1 MSAAIR
7 DLAHTDLQ
15 VLQGELA
22 ALRPQANVYRRAV
35 GNSNLLFLVPR
46 AAVQK
51 EVDDVLNGTSTVSDD
66 TSFTT
71 TSIPTSQSSSAAAP
85 SSSATS
91 ARPPQPQTPAADRQG
106 ARTSGS
112 SKGGAAKGKGKG
124 KRKGK

>member
-7 DLAHTDLQ
+7 DLAFTDLQ

-22 ALRPQANVYRRAV
+22 ALRPQATVYRRAV
-35 GNSNLLFLVPR
+35 GNSNLLFLAPR

-51 EVDDVLNGTSTVSDD
+51 EVDDVLNGTSTMSDD
-66 TSFTT
+66 RSFTT
-71 TSIPTSQSSSAAAP
+71 STPTLQSPSTSAP
-85 SSSATS
+85 PSSATS
-91 ARPPQPQTPAADRQG
+91 VRPPQPQTPEANRQG

-124 KRKGK
+124 KRKAK